1 MLRKYCSD
9 MKILQAVLSFEKG
22 GRTRRIVDLSTGLEG
37 RGHNVVFFALS
48 SPPDW
53 IQKKHPM
60 LSSTL
65 TLGGRNRGKLLNIL
79 DFVKLVRKVRPDV
92 IHAHCATS
100 RLLAAAATLLTGI
113 PSTGTFHHSILEP
126 YADKP
131 SNWIV
136 AKLLSHVVAIS
147 SNRQRMMMD
156 NLGLPTTRVTLIHG
170 GTEVE
175 PLADTATREQYRQQ
189 LGIKPD
195 TLALLSLGH
204 LGWIKG
210 HDYVLEAMGAVVQRT
225 SNVHLYIG
233 GQGAP
238 EDIERLKGLI
248 EKYGLQQHVT
258 LLGEVIPKPWYDAS
272 DIFVLASIEEGF
284 GLVFIEAA
292 SRRLPV
298 VATDTGGISDIVV
311 NAETGLLVP
320 IRDSQAIATALLSL
334 LENTELRARC
344 GVAARKRVEEHFL
357 VDHMVGK
364 YLNVYQ
370 QIAGRR

>member
-1 MLRKYCSD
+1 

-37 RGHNVVFFALS
+37 RGHSVVFFALS

-53 IQKKHPM
+53 IQQKHPM
-60 LSSTL
+60 LSRTL
-65 TLGGRNRGKLLNIL
+65 TLGGRNRGKVLNAL
-79 DFVKLVRKVRPDV
+79 DFVKLVREVRPDV

-100 RLLAAAATLLTGI
+100 RFLAAVATLLTGI

-126 YADKP
+126 YAKKP

-136 AKLLSHVVAIS
+136 TKMLSHVVAIS
-147 SNRQRMMMD
+147 SNRQKMMMD
-156 NLGLPTTRVTLIHG
+156 NLGVSAARLTLIHG
-170 GTEVE
+170 GTDVE

-210 HDYVLEAMGAVVQRT
+210 HDYVLEAMGTVVKRCP
-225 SNVHLYIG
+225 NVHLYIG
-233 GQGAP
+233 GQGSPPDVA
-238 EDIERLKGLI
+238 RLKGLI

-292 SRRLPV
+292 ARRLPV

-311 NAETGLLVP
+311 NEETGFLVP
-320 IRDSQAIATALLSL
+320 IRDAAAIAKALLAL
-334 LENTELRARC
+334 VENSELRTRC
-344 GVAARKRVEEHFL
+344 GIAARKRVEEHFL

-364 YLNVYQ
+364 YLRVYQ
-370 QIAGRR
+370 QLTGSR